1 MYLYKEGKYIMR
13 FFPLRLLNNFLF
25 IPISIKKTLRLST
38 FFAERN
44 GIREKYVKSKS
55 NGQDHMKN
63 YLIYKVYSAFRFAE
77 ATLSFSHKK
86 DNMPC
91 VTNNTHKTDQLCPPR
106 MIIYSY

>member
-1 MYLYKEGKYIMR
+1 
-13 FFPLRLLNNFLF
+13 
-25 IPISIKKTLRLST
+25 
-38 FFAERN
+38 
-44 GIREKYVKSKS
+44 
-55 NGQDHMKN
+55 MKN